1 MVLRFTTRV
10 ARSTRA
16 AGPRLVTFEQQTA
29 KAAAA
34 RITSTIA
41 RAGGLCLVSLALA
54 APAAAAIYSC
64 EDASGR
70 IVLRDAP
77 CKRGEI
83 AHANGAAPP
92 PAPKRTP
99 PPASATQAPTLTS
112 PQVQTLIDS
121 LDDAIARRD
130 VTAILAHFAN
140 DAAVEMELRLPQG
153 LRIENFDKTTYA
165 ANLKETLAPGTAFSY
180 QREKPR
186 IVLSSDQH
194 QAEVISTVH
203 ETIVLDRKRLQG
215 VTRSRLLV
223 EWREGRLQITLARA
237 STRFD
242 ADSHGE
248 PAQTAKP

>member
-1 MVLRFTTRV
+1 
-10 ARSTRA
+10 
-16 AGPRLVTFEQQTA
+16 LVRFEQQTA
-29 KAAAA
+29 TAAVA
-34 RITSTIA
+34 RMASALA
-41 RAGGLCLVSLALA
+41 RAGGLCLVSLALS

-83 AHANGAAPP
+83 AHANGAAPAP
-92 PAPKRTP
+92 TPKRTP
-99 PPASATQAPTLTS
+99 APASATQAPTLTV

-121 LDDAIARRD
+121 LDDAIAKRD

-140 DAAVEMELRLPQG
+140 DAAVEMEFRLPQG

-165 ANLKETLAPGTAFSY
+165 ANLKETLAPGAAFSHE
-180 QREKPR
+180 REKPR

-194 QAEVISTVH
+194 QAEVISTVR
-203 ETIVLDRKRLQG
+203 ETIVLDRKRQQG

-223 EWREGRLQITLARA
+223 EWREGRLQITLARG

-242 ADSHGE
+242 VDPRSE
-248 PAQTAKP
+248 PAQAAKP